1 VSAAAETAAERTAV
15 PALLAISDRRTLGIS
30 DRPNPADAWA
40 AWLAELA
47 ADGVPALQL
56 REKDLDDRALFDL
69 ALATRRALP
78 PPFRLLVNG
87 RPDVALAAA
96 ADGVHLPAAGLPTA
110 AVAGRFG
117 ALLAVGR
124 STHAVAEVAAAR
136 DAGAAYVTFGPVWPT
151 PGKERYGAAK
161 GVDGADGLAAAC
173 ALGLPVIALGGVTMP
188 ERVAEAAAAGAAGV
202 AGIRAFQDPRLRR
215 ELVAAAREAFAG
227 RLPGGAP
234 AGM

>member
-1 VSAAAETAAERTAV
+1 MSAAETTAV
-15 PALLAISDRRTLGIS
+15 PALLAISDRRTLGIVG
-30 DRPNPADAWA
+30 DPNPTDAWA

-47 ADGVPALQL
+47 VDGVPALQL
-56 REKDLDDRALFDL
+56 REKDLDDRALFDF
-69 ALATRRALP
+69 ALATRHALP
-78 PPFRLLVNG
+78 PPFRLIVNG
-87 RPDVALAAA
+87 RPDVALAVG

-151 PGKERYGAAK
+151 PGKACYGAAK
-161 GVDGADGLAAAC
+161 GIDGTDGLAAAC
-173 ALGLPVIALGGVTMP
+173 AQGLPVIALGGVTRP
-188 ERVAEAAAAGAAGV
+188 QRVAEAAAAGAAGV
-202 AGIRAFQDPRLRR
+202 AGIRAFQDAGRRR

-227 RLPGGAP
+227 RLPGDASD
-234 AGM
+234 GM